1 MRRVC
6 GLLHNPPFFVSLFGR
21 LEPLPIRAFTGRTH
35 FTVASAHSLFDSSL
49 NCLTTL
55 MPAEFGL
62 LISRH
67 DKTRRKGGFACLV
80 EMRRVELLS
89 ENISAELSPS
99 ASDNLYFAFPTACQ
113 QADGN
118 AIS

>member
-1 MRRVC
+1 
-6 GLLHNPPFFVSLFGR
+6 
-21 LEPLPIRAFTGRTH
+21 
-35 FTVASAHSLFDSSL
+35 
-49 NCLTTL
+49 